1 MRWLIVV
8 LLLIVGGC
16 GNGVDTSVSEDII
29 SKNAT
34 SETAAPSGRIL
45 RYGIFSKVSG
55 GNPIES
61 PETSTGKALSKLVM
75 TFIRETDRIPIKKD
89 ALLAYQY
96 RLSNLPDTPTIKLRR
111 VLKHP
116 PFTLPDGTVN
126 TGSDYTITRR
136 VERNEVFAYDVY
148 ALNEDYE
155 MVEGEWVFQIYYG
168 DKLLVEQKFVTYRDE
183 NIPDAGDKPVSGGT

>member
-1 MRWLIVV
+1 MSRLLVM
-8 LLLIVGGC
+8 LLLLVVSGC
-16 GNGVDTSVSEDII
+16 DKGLDTTVSGNTSKGRTI
-29 SKNAT
+29 
-34 SETAAPSGRIL
+34 SETVEPSGYIL

-168 DKLLVEQKFVTYRDE
+168 DTLLVEQRFVTYWAE
-183 NIPDAGDKPVSGGT
+183 STPGEIDK

>member
-1 MRWLIVV
+1 MRWLIVM

-16 GNGVDTSVSEDII
+16 GKGLDTTVDDTSR
-29 SKNAT
+29 KNAA
-34 SETAAPSGRIL
+34 SKTADPSGRIL

-61 PETSTGKALSKLVM
+61 SETSTGKALSKLVM

-89 ALLAYQY
+89 GILGYQY
-96 RLSNLPDTPTIKLRR
+96 RLSNLPDAPSVQLRR

-116 PFTLPDGTVN
+116 AFTLPDGTVN

-136 VERNEVFAYDVY
+136 VEHNEVFSYDIY

-155 MVEGEWVFQIYYG
+155 MVEGEWIFQIYYG
-168 DKLLVEQKFVTYRDE
+168 DTLLVEQKFVTYWAE
-183 NIPDAGDKPVSGGT
+183 TNPDVGDKSVSGGS